1 MNFFRSLLLV
11 CAAVFLSSCATVTR
25 GVHEKLKVESDPTG
39 ANVALS
45 TGEKGVTPA
54 VFVESRRHDNFTVTV
69 SKAGYTPETV
79 TVVSKAGGTGAGA
92 MAGNALIGGVI
103 GIGVDAATGAYDSLY
118 PNPVKVTLKPVGSRG
133 KKSTKAKEKSTGSS
147 PKPTPSSR

>member
-11 CAAVFLSSCATVTR
+11 SVAVFLSSCATVTR
-25 GVHEKLKVESDPTG
+25 GVHEKLRVESDPTG

-54 VFVESRRHDNFTVTV
+54 VFVETRRHDNFTVTV
-69 SKAGYTPETV
+69 SKSGYAAETV

-92 MAGNALIGGVI
+92 MAGNVLIGGAI
-103 GIGVDAATGAYDSLY
+103 GLGVDAATGAYDSLY
-118 PNPVKVTLKPVGSRG
+118 PNPVKVTLKPAGSR
-133 KKSTKAKEKSTGSS
+133 TKRTKPKRETSDSPAKPAPS
-147 PKPTPSSR
+147 PR